1 VFRETLREREISR
14 RVLRFEKAFIWSEGA
29 TTIKG
34 TNGPTVLISA
44 GTLESGWST
53 LYGKAGNDV
62 LEGSDG
68 DDMLIGGP
76 GHDVA
81 RVHAGIDRCDAE
93 IRH

>member
-1 VFRETLREREISR
+1 
-14 RVLRFEKAFIWSEGA
+14 
-29 TTIKG
+29 
-34 TNGPTVLISA
+34 
-44 GTLESGWST
+44 
-53 LYGKAGNDV
+53 V

-81 RVHAGIDRCDAE
+81 RGHAGIDRCDAE